1 MYQVLHNSSFDYK
14 SDKNIQETIFDN
26 DKHLLL
32 NIIKEFNNLRRY
44 EFIAIY
50 TSKKKADILKNK
62 LAKLFD
68 VEISDDKEIQDEWCI
83 LTLAYDGNIFID
95 SMYLENKTVRSS
107 GAIINYLDNDCN
119 TIALVKLSTDDENVL
134 IYRFENE

>member
-26 DKHLLL
+26 EKHLLL

-68 VEISDDKEIQDEWCI
+68 AEISDDKEIQDEWCI

-107 GAIINYLDNDCN
+107 GAIINYLDND
-119 TIALVKLSTDDENVL
+119 L
-134 IYRFENE
+134 

>member
-1 MYQVLHNSSFDYK
+1 
-14 SDKNIQETIFDN
+14 
-26 DKHLLL
+26 
-32 NIIKEFNNLRRY
+32 EFNNLRRY

-68 VEISDDKEIQDEWCI
+68 AEISDGKEIQDEWCI

-119 TIALVKLSTDDENVL
+119 TIALVKLSADDENVL